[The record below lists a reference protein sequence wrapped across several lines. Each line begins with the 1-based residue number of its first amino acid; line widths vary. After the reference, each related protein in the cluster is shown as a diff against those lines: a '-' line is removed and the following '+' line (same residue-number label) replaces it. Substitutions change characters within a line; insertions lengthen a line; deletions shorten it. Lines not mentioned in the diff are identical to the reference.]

1 MTISITIKNVTLS
14 IMALDTLMLSVAT
27 LSVVMLSA
35 FMLSVNA
42 ECHYAS
48 IMAPTY
54 YTKGQQQTFSY

>member
-1 MTISITIKNVTLS
+1 MTLIAMTISITIKNETLS
-14 IMALDTLMLSVAT
+14 ITALDTVMLSVFM

-48 IMAPTY
+48 IMAPTF
-54 YTKGQQQTFSY
+54 YTKGQ